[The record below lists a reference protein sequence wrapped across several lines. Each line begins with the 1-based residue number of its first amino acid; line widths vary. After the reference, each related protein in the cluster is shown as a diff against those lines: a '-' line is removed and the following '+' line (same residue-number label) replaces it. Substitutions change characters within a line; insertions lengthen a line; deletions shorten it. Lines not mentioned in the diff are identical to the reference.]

1 MHTLSIPVS
10 NVQKQA
16 IVPPKNNKRTAA
28 QKNIIEKEQKVE
40 EIKNENSSTI
50 VSREMKLE
58 FCQKVK
64 NLSNNGLLMLVDKI
78 KEVKAQSMQILEED
92 KI

>member
-1 MHTLSIPVS
+1 V
-10 NVQKQA
+10 
-16 IVPPKNNKRTAA
+16 VPPKNNKRTAA
-28 QKNIIEKEQKVE
+28 QKNIIEKEQQIE
-40 EIKNENSSTI
+40 EIKNESSSAT

-78 KEVKAQSMQILEED
+78 KEVKA
-92 KI
+92 

>member
-1 MHTLSIPVS
+1 MYQRQLQTLINYS
-10 NVQKQA
+10 NIHIHDYIHK
-16 IVPPKNNKRTAA
+16 KTDLTE
-28 QKNIIEKEQKVE
+28 IEKEQKIE
-40 EIKNENSSTI
+40 EIKNESSSTT

-78 KEVKAQSMQILEED
+78 KEVKA
-92 KI
+92 